1 MFATTP
7 SAAAP
12 AGGSPDWLDR
22 QVARETH
29 ERVDEI
35 SKRTPVA
42 TPASADAGTRR
53 HAFPSAQ
60 RHRYARDGQEVT
72 GEDEDD
78 SNVFE
83 SSARNLFANLAA
95 PPPSFAGATR
105 ARRGGAA
112 AAGAGLAGSRFAPI
126 GGGGLSLQDLIAGKN
141 GAEPGRTEGRAEVF
155 SPSPAKRGEER
166 RAGAAGAAGAAAKKQ
181 KRRLVASDDSETDS
195 DDAPSPLDKLAVAA
209 EAAPEGAGAGPRA
222 GRPGRA
228 RNSGGASPRVGRP
241 ARVGD
246 SDSDDDGNKIGAVR
260 AGVTKKT
267 RGRPRSAPGG
277 SGRISGE
284 AAKLLEH
291 AARLVGGGWRGR
303 GSRRASAVA
312 VRDEDGQS
320 GDDSGEGEGRPAA
333 TPAAAFVAGR
343 SSFGRQR
350 RPPSAYWLGSGAG
363 ADVDAPGSR
372 SRGSARNPEPRTVRR
387 TAASASKP
395 TPARRRAPAAKTP
408 ASAARE
414 PAREARGFRAVSD
427 VPASD
432 TSDDSNDSDDSSSS
446 GDDDEDDSSGSGDS
460 SSGESDSEVSG
471 SGSESVSDPPHAK
484 VLLRAPAAYD
494 SDSFE
499 HDGGS
504 VPGLGGDEDE
514 SDGGHGGGEAS
525 DDSLRSLRSGNTSGD
540 EEEALGDAGANGE
553 RRTAEALPKARE
565 TRPAPS
571 PRVFGRKAPA
581 SRGADGSKA
590 SSARTSAADRN
601 PASTSNEAKAKGKA
615 SPAKASPAA
624 TKKKR
629 ASRAAA
635 ADAAPAKR
643 PKSAEAKTLKDPDA
657 PKGKRGGFRPNAGR
671 PKGALGKKNR
681 ERVEQGLEPELA
693 SLKKPKK
700 PKRPKTQ
707 AEAAREAKGAE
718 GTMSAADRAAAVKAL
733 AKKGPIV
740 KRAAAEAA
748 AAAKAAADAAAA
760 EAAAKATPPPK
771 VRPWNRKPIA
781 AGATTVSTVSALA
794 LTPSPSPRRNKS
806 SPDSA
811 ALASAPSGSG
821 DPWTTRKLDGAVA
834 RQRERERRWE
844 KPLDVDAGYDDD
856 FAIFEFGDGTP
867 DATPTKVQNRLAK
880 VVDMATTGG

>member
-1 MFATTP
+1 M
-7 SAAAP
+7 
-12 AGGSPDWLDR
+12 
-22 QVARETH
+22 
-29 ERVDEI
+29 
-35 SKRTPVA
+35 
-42 TPASADAGTRR
+42 
-53 HAFPSAQ
+53 
-60 RHRYARDGQEVT
+60 
-72 GEDEDD
+72 
-78 SNVFE
+78 
-83 SSARNLFANLAA
+83 
-95 PPPSFAGATR
+95 
-105 ARRGGAA
+105 
-112 AAGAGLAGSRFAPI
+112 
-126 GGGGLSLQDLIAGKN
+126 
-141 GAEPGRTEGRAEVF
+141 
-155 SPSPAKRGEER
+155 
-166 RAGAAGAAGAAAKKQ
+166 
-181 KRRLVASDDSETDS
+181 
-195 DDAPSPLDKLAVAA
+195 
-209 EAAPEGAGAGPRA
+209 
-222 GRPGRA
+222 
-228 RNSGGASPRVGRP
+228 
-241 ARVGD
+241 
-246 SDSDDDGNKIGAVR
+246 
-260 AGVTKKT
+260 
-267 RGRPRSAPGG
+267 
-277 SGRISGE
+277 
-284 AAKLLEH
+284 
-291 AARLVGGGWRGR
+291 
-303 GSRRASAVA
+303 
-312 VRDEDGQS
+312 
-320 GDDSGEGEGRPAA
+320 
-333 TPAAAFVAGR
+333 
-343 SSFGRQR
+343 
-350 RPPSAYWLGSGAG
+350 
-363 ADVDAPGSR
+363 
-372 SRGSARNPEPRTVRR
+372 
-387 TAASASKP
+387 
-395 TPARRRAPAAKTP
+395 
-408 ASAARE
+408 
-414 PAREARGFRAVSD
+414 
-427 VPASD
+427 
-432 TSDDSNDSDDSSSS
+432 
-446 GDDDEDDSSGSGDS
+446 
-460 SSGESDSEVSG
+460 
-471 SGSESVSDPPHAK
+471 
-484 VLLRAPAAYD
+484 LLRAPAAYD

-525 DDSLRSLRSGNTSGD
+525 DDSLRSLRSGSTSGD

-657 PKGKRGGFRPNAGR
+657 PKGKRGGFRANAGR

-781 AGATTVSTVSALA
+781 AGTTTVSTVSALA

-806 SPDSA
+806 SPEPA

-844 KPLDVDAGYDDD
+844 KPLDLDAGYDDD